1 MSVWTSARG
10 VSEVGA
16 ADAREMNFGSVPPL
30 RHCIPGASA
39 TFLTEKNAQHRKK
52 CRRMFHPQL
61 EKSQTA
67 QARERTSTVAR
78 PLHVLRGTGPTGKRY
93 AQPFIKICTFRYYVL
108 RTIRRLERFA
118 DEKY

>member
-39 TFLTEKNAQHRKK
+39 TFLTEKKRPTPEKMPADVPSAVGKIANRS
-52 CRRMFHPQL
+52 QL
-61 EKSQTA
+61 EKEPA
-67 QARERTSTVAR
+67 
-78 PLHVLRGTGPTGKRY
+78 P
-93 AQPFIKICTFRYYVL
+93 
-108 RTIRRLERFA
+108 
-118 DEKY
+118 

>member
-67 QARERTSTVAR
+67 HSSRKNQHRSTPAARAPWHGAHRQTVRAAV
-78 PLHVLRGTGPTGKRY
+78 H
-93 AQPFIKICTFRYYVL
+93 
-108 RTIRRLERFA
+108 
-118 DEKY
+118 